1 MSIQVGVALKKV
13 GRVAR
18 VASAKPKRRSSKK
31 SSGVLGKT
39 LKFTG
44 KLGLNLA
51 RLASIVLIGKL

>member
-1 MSIQVGVALKKV
+1 MNIKLGIALKKV

-31 SSGVLGKT
+31 SSGILGKT
-39 LKFTG
+39 FKFAG
-44 KLGLNLA
+44 KLGLNLT

>member
-13 GRVAR
+13 GRIAR

-39 LKFTG
+39 FKFAG
-44 KLGLNLA
+44 RLGLNLT